1 MTILA
6 KMGKLNQGI
15 STLCFRVLILIDP
28 YQEVKKLVRPLG
40 ARVLVKP
47 EEEEEKTSGGIV
59 LPDTAKKRPQVGTV
73 VAVGPGRLLDNGQ
86 YASLSVKVG
95 DKVVYSRYSG
105 NEIKIDGEDYILLE
119 EDSLY
124 AIKE

>member
-1 MTILA
+1 M
-6 KMGKLNQGI
+6 
-15 STLCFRVLILIDP
+15 
-28 YQEVKKLVRPLG
+28 VRPLG

-86 YASLSVKVG
+86 YAPLSVKVG
-95 DKVVYSRYSG
+95 DKVVYSRYGG
-105 NEIKIDGEDYILLE
+105 NEIKIDGEEYILLE

-124 AIKE
+124 AIKA